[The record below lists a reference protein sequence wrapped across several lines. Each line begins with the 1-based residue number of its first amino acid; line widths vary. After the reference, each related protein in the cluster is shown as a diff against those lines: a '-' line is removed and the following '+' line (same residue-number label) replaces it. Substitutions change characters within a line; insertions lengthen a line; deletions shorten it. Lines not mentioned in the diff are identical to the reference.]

1 MLRSHC
7 LSAASSLVSV
17 LLLAGIAGAQQHPLL
32 DRIADE
38 VVQKYQQSTCEQLWQ
53 EKAQQQQGKPK
64 TAQQQEFLQ
73 ILRTNPDL
81 RTEFINRVSAPIAN
95 KMFECGMIP

>member
-1 MLRSHC
+1 MNRRNCFFAFLFV
-7 LSAASSLVSV
+7 LFNAGAAS
-17 LLLAGIAGAQQHPLL
+17 AQHPLL
-32 DRIADE
+32 DMVADK

-73 ILRTNPDL
+73 IH
-81 RTEFINRVSAPIAN
+81 A
-95 KMFECGMIP
+95 